1 MSIRSRN
8 VLLMAKI
15 ETVSGTDPIPTAPLN
30 AMHARVTSYQPTA
43 TQFADRGNVRAFFG
57 SGGKVLVSNHSELD
71 IEVELAGAG
80 AAGTAPA
87 YGPLLRACGMEETLT
102 ASTSAAYT
110 PDTDAPETV
119 TFYYDLDGLRHIM
132 TGARGSVTF
141 DITAGGIP
149 MMKFH
154 FLGLYVQVA
163 DVTMPTGAVYTGW
176 KAPLAVNK
184 INTPSWSLHGV
195 TGALQSVNVDL
206 GNQVVYRNLVGFEG
220 VVLTDR
226 QVTGQASFEMVSV
239 ATKAWHEAIRLGTL
253 GALTLTHGSVAG
265 SIIMIS
271 GPKVQLTNPQYADSD
286 GVTMLNV
293 GLDFQPDLGDDEFVL
308 TVK

>member
-30 AMHARVTSYQPTA
+30 AMHARVTSYQPTS

-87 YGPLLRACGMEETLT
+87 YGPLLRACRMEETLT
-102 ASTSAAYT
+102 ASASAAYT

-132 TGARGSVTF
+132 TGARGSV
-141 DITAGGIP
+141 
-149 MMKFH
+149 
-154 FLGLYVQVA
+154 
-163 DVTMPTGAVYTGW
+163 
-176 KAPLAVNK
+176 
-184 INTPSWSLHGV
+184 S
-195 TGALQSVNVDL
+195 
-206 GNQVVYRNLVGFEG
+206 
-220 VVLTDR
+220 
-226 QVTGQASFEMVSV
+226 
-239 ATKAWHEAIRLGTL
+239 
-253 GALTLTHGSVAG
+253 
-265 SIIMIS
+265 
-271 GPKVQLTNPQYADSD
+271 
-286 GVTMLNV
+286 
-293 GLDFQPDLGDDEFVL
+293 
-308 TVK
+308 